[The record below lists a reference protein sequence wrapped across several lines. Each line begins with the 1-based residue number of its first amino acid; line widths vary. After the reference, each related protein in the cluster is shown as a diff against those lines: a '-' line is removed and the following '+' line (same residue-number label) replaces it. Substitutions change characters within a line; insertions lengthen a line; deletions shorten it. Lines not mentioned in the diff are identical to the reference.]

1 MKGKSHS
8 LISLFTIA
16 SLSTTILVQP
26 MSLVKAEEA
35 TEDAI
40 TQPIQGF
47 MFTVTVLGENGK
59 TLAGQKIMLYD
70 ITSGRVEYASGISDS
85 SGKVIFNN
93 LPLNHNFS
101 VSINGIIQGYTV
113 RSGEAGGQ
121 MASSFTIPGQGTGA
135 PTYTTKPITITV
147 VNQDGEVLANREV
160 SLKDRNGNL
169 IDSKRSDSMGNIV
182 FTDKLLEGT
191 FYNYYLN
198 GSKIGEV
205 IPGQSRYV
213 YEDTSNAVKSGFT
226 FIATIL
232 AEDGLTLS
240 GKEVVL
246 RDITDGPNGP
256 TISATSNSDGQAI
269 FEELSLSRNYSITV
283 DGVVK
288 GHTIRTSEAGSVM
301 RASFFADGKGEKKP
315 TYSKDSVTVVVLD
328 ENAEPISGQK
338 VVLRNT
344 LGQEMG
350 NGISDNEGKVIFSQ
364 GLHDGTFY
372 KISVNELE
380 NISEAMPGNER
391 SIYLTSDQMISSDD
405 SAKPEA
411 PKVDEKNS
419 EKADK
424 IKKGAEKTSVSK
436 QPEASAVD
444 KQSASKETPTSAGE
458 GHSISKETK
467 TSKVDSKNSQK
478 PLSQVSKKALPST
491 GEQSNSFMA
500 WLGSACLALIA
511 MIFLTKKKLQ
521 K

>member
-1 MKGKSHS
+1 M
-8 LISLFTIA
+8 
-16 SLSTTILVQP
+16 
-26 MSLVKAEEA
+26 E
-35 TEDAI
+35 
-40 TQPIQGF
+40 
-47 MFTVTVLGENGK
+47 
-59 TLAGQKIMLYD
+59 
-70 ITSGRVEYASGISDS
+70 
-85 SGKVIFNN
+85 
-93 LPLNHNFS
+93 
-101 VSINGIIQGYTV
+101 
-113 RSGEAGGQ
+113 
-121 MASSFTIPGQGTGA
+121 
-135 PTYTTKPITITV
+135 
-147 VNQDGEVLANREV
+147 
-160 SLKDRNGNL
+160 
-169 IDSKRSDSMGNIV
+169 
-182 FTDKLLEGT
+182 
-191 FYNYYLN
+191 
-198 GSKIGEV
+198 
-205 IPGQSRYV
+205 
-213 YEDTSNAVKSGFT
+213 
-226 FIATIL
+226 
-232 AEDGLTLS
+232 
-240 GKEVVL
+240 
-246 RDITDGPNGP
+246 
-256 TISATSNSDGQAI
+256 
-269 FEELSLSRNYSITV
+269 
-283 DGVVK
+283 GVVK
-288 GHTIRTSEAGSVM
+288 GHTIITSEAGSVM

-424 IKKGAEKTSVSK
+424 LKKEKEAEKTSVSK

-444 KQSASKETPTSAGE
+444 KQSTSKETPTSAGE

-467 TSKVDSKNSQK
+467 TSKLDSKNSQK